1 MPLRISLESTAQRHD
16 RIAELVTKHGEEAVL
31 LPVGFLKR
39 FREAC
44 EFVPLC
50 DDLPPLTV
58 EIEEDIGLGAQ
69 HVGFDRLLDEV
80 YGARFIAAE
89 APGDVGAACG
99 NEDDRDMTR
108 TLVGAHDF
116 GEFEPVHAGH
126 LDVEQRECIVVDQ
139 HEFERLLAATRG
151 VKVEAFAL
159 EKRTQRKQIFLK
171 VVDQQEFDG
180 IVR

>member
-1 MPLRISLESTAQRHD
+1 MPLRISRASSVPSRFS
-16 RIAELVTKHGEEAVL
+16 RSSSHGEEAVL
-31 LPVGFLKR
+31 LPVGFLTR

-126 LDVEQRECIVVDQ
+126 ASGVRRSRAQFADVDLFGRSFNADLEMIGLDDIDDSSRPISNDVR
-139 HEFERLLAATRG
+139 AAPMAQAVIG
-151 VKVEAFAL
+151 NA
-159 EKRTQRKQIFLK
+159 
-171 VVDQQEFDG
+171 G
-180 IVR
+180 